1 MHFFEADSVVVQ
13 HLHTKFFYLAWNCYV
28 CCYVYNGWQAWYKT
42 QARRTANT
50 HRLFTSFLPLKKN
63 LGEYDR
69 SFLEVLA
76 QDTTITTMHYWLA
89 HLHENCTHPLF
100 SSCHYFHLGS
110 FFPSSCSSSTS
121 PEFWPRSILLLSS
134 LRLSSY
140 SCAFSSWW
148 VQQKSYM

>member
-13 HLHTKFFYLAWNCYV
+13 HLHTKFFYLAWNCV

-50 HRLFTSFLPLKKN
+50 HRLFTSFLPWKEPRGIWQELFRGSGTRHYYYHYALLISSSAWK
-63 LGEYDR
+63 LHT
-69 SFLEVLA
+69 STLLLLATISTFQVFLPPPHAVQSLLNSGH
-76 QDTTITTMHYWLA
+76 D
-89 HLHENCTHPLF
+89 
-100 SSCHYFHLGS
+100 
-110 FFPSSCSSSTS
+110 PSS
-121 PEFWPRSILLLSS
+121 F
-134 LRLSSY
+134 SSY